1 MNEHLNLRIGKT
13 ALDEI
18 AFDKM
23 ASCQNIAQV
32 SPKIDEKLAV
42 QATLIEAQTIW

>member
-1 MNEHLNLRIGKT
+1 MAKQHWTKWRLT
-13 ALDEI
+13 
-18 AFDKM
+18 KM

-42 QATLIEAQTIW
+42 QATLIEAPTI